1 MLFDAEPV
9 EACLV
14 QPGVLRCRCPAHA
27 PGIASLQVA
36 CDGFVVS
43 DSVAFE
49 YRRAP
54 TTEPSPE
61 RALLD
66 RLADVESRLQGPGP
80 PSPAAHLE
88 ERLVAY
94 CQVSKLVQ
102 FRDSSPCFLFS
113 SIRMNSMIH
122 LFQDAV
128 VRPWRAG
135 AEPLQSGGPTLLHLA
150 AGLGYS
156 RLACALLHW
165 RAENPS
171 SVLDAEVDALRQDSA
186 GLTPLAWACAAGH
199 ADTARILYR
208 FVSLSRFFRPFF
220 LQHSIGERP
229 FAQMERNGAS
239 REGLSEQNRD
249 RVSGGERSHGDR

>member
-1 MLFDAEPV
+1 MFQVLVAGPWTGGSNSQSYSVLFDAEPV

-80 PSPAAHLE
+80 PSPAANLE

-94 CQVSKLVQ
+94 CQVSVL
-102 FRDSSPCFLFS
+102 STLFLS
-113 SIRMNSMIH
+113 RCSLASICS
-122 LFQDAV
+122 V
-128 VRPWRAG
+128 S
-135 AEPLQSGGPTLLHLA
+135 EHLA
-150 AGLGYS
+150 CS
-156 RLACALLHW
+156 RMLLSV
-165 RAENPS
+165 RGEPERNPYNP
-171 SVLDAEVDALRQDSA
+171 AALRCCIWPLDWA
-186 GLTPLAWACAAGH
+186 TPG
-199 ADTARILYR
+199 
-208 FVSLSRFFRPFF
+208 
-220 LQHSIGERP
+220 
-229 FAQMERNGAS
+229 
-239 REGLSEQNRD
+239 
-249 RVSGGERSHGDR
+249 

>member
-1 MLFDAEPV
+1 MIRNLILRLQVLVAGPWTGGSNSQSYSVLFDAEPV

-94 CQVSKLVQ
+94 CQVSK
-102 FRDSSPCFLFS
+102 SSSNFSVFSFLFDNYES
-113 SIRMNSMIH
+113 DHLPSGCCCPSVASRSGTVTIR
-122 LFQDAV
+122 
-128 VRPWRAG
+128 RPHSLTLGRG
-135 AEPLQSGGPTLLHLA
+135 IGLLQ
-150 AGLGYS
+150 
-156 RLACALLHW
+156 
-165 RAENPS
+165 
-171 SVLDAEVDALRQDSA
+171 
-186 GLTPLAWACAAGH
+186 
-199 ADTARILYR
+199 
-208 FVSLSRFFRPFF
+208 VSLRAPP
-220 LQHSIGERP
+220 L
-229 FAQMERNGAS
+229 
-239 REGLSEQNRD
+239 EGGKS
-249 RVSGGERSHGDR
+249 

>member
-94 CQVSKLVQ
+94 CQVSG
-102 FRDSSPCFLFS
+102 SSSLFLFVRTMFDCLMYERP
-113 SIRMNSMIH
+113 RMLLS
-122 LFQDAV
+122 
-128 VRPWRAG
+128 VRG
-135 AEPLQSGGPTLLHLA
+135 EPERNRYNPA
-150 AGLGYS
+150 
-156 RLACALLHW
+156 ALLSYIW
-165 RAENPS
+165 P
-171 SVLDAEVDALRQDSA
+171 QDWA
-186 GLTPLAWACAAGH
+186 TPG
-199 ADTARILYR
+199 
-208 FVSLSRFFRPFF
+208 
-220 LQHSIGERP
+220 
-229 FAQMERNGAS
+229 
-239 REGLSEQNRD
+239 
-249 RVSGGERSHGDR
+249 

>member
-94 CQVSKLVQ
+94 CQVSSLCIISFFQLTVVCK
-102 FRDSSPCFLFS
+102 
-113 SIRMNSMIH
+113 SIRTRVFKYTFVSP
-122 LFQDAV
+122 LYVRKYWFSVSKWGLSVSQDAV

-208 FVSLSRFFRPFF
+208 FVRLFS
-220 LQHSIGERP
+220 
-229 FAQMERNGAS
+229 
-239 REGLSEQNRD
+239 
-249 RVSGGERSHGDR
+249 

>member
-94 CQVSKLVQ
+94 CQVSG
-102 FRDSSPCFLFS
+102 SS
-113 SIRMNSMIH
+113 NS
-122 LFQDAV
+122 Q
-128 VRPWRAG
+128 
-135 AEPLQSGGPTLLHLA
+135 PLPISLCP
-150 AGLGYS
+150 
-156 RLACALLHW
+156 
-165 RAENPS
+165 ND
-171 SVLDAEVDALRQDSA
+171 V
-186 GLTPLAWACAAGH
+186 
-199 ADTARILYR
+199 R
-208 FVSLSRFFRPFF
+208 FVS
-220 LQHSIGERP
+220 ERP
-229 FAQMERNGAS
+229 RMLLSVRGEPERNRYNPAAL
-239 REGLSEQNRD
+239 LSYIWPQD
-249 RVSGGERSHGDR
+249 WATPG

>member
-1 MLFDAEPV
+1 MAICQHRGVSASITTVLQVLVAGPWTGGSGSQSYSVLFDAEPV

-14 QPGVLRCRCPAHA
+14 QPGVLRCRCPAHV

-54 TTEPSPE
+54 TSEPSPE
-61 RALLD
+61 KALLD
-66 RLADVESRLQGPGP
+66 RLADVEARLQGPGP

-94 CQVSKLVQ
+94 CQVLPIVLLG
-102 FRDSSPCFLFS
+102 DSRETTNRFVRR
-113 SIRMNSMIH
+113 I
-122 LFQDAV
+122 FQDAV

-208 FVSLSRFFRPFF
+208 SAFERVCSRPPAQSALSRF
-220 LQHSIGERP
+220 
-229 FAQMERNGAS
+229 AS
-239 REGLSEQNRD
+239 R
-249 RVSGGERSHGDR
+249 

>member
-1 MLFDAEPV
+1 M
-9 EACLV
+9 

-54 TTEPSPE
+54 TSEPSPE

-94 CQVSKLVQ
+94 CQVSIP
-102 FRDSSPCFLFS
+102 FRFLSTAVELNSSLNSFHCVRF
-113 SIRMNSMIH
+113 RMLLS
-122 LFQDAV
+122 
-128 VRPWRAG
+128 VRG
-135 AEPLQSGGPTLLHLA
+135 EP
-150 AGLGYS
+150 
-156 RLACALLHW
+156 
-165 RAENPS
+165 
-171 SVLDAEVDALRQDSA
+171 
-186 GLTPLAWACAAGH
+186 
-199 ADTARILYR
+199 
-208 FVSLSRFFRPFF
+208 
-220 LQHSIGERP
+220 
-229 FAQMERNGAS
+229 ERNHYNPAAQLCYIWPLDWATPG
-239 REGLSEQNRD
+239 
-249 RVSGGERSHGDR
+249 

>member
-94 CQVSKLVQ
+94 CQVSKLVHIQ
-102 FRDSSPCFLFS
+102 HFFFVHFS
-113 SIRMNSMIH
+113 SIRTNSIVY
-122 LFQDAV
+122 LSQDAV

-208 FVSLSRFFRPFF
+208 FVSLCRYS
-220 LQHSIGERP
+220 
-229 FAQMERNGAS
+229 
-239 REGLSEQNRD
+239 
-249 RVSGGERSHGDR
+249 

>member
-66 RLADVESRLQGPGP
+66 RSIGGRGISFARSRSTISRSSSRRATSGVLSSQYLDDVP
-80 PSPAAHLE
+80 PSRSIVGLGSPLE
-88 ERLVAY
+88 RVLLFASGRCCPSLASRSGTSTIRWPNAVAFGRWFGLL
-94 CQVSKLVQ
+94 QVSL
-102 FRDSSPCFLFS
+102 
-113 SIRMNSMIH
+113 
-122 LFQDAV
+122 
-128 VRPWRAG
+128 RAPSL
-135 AEPLQSGGPTLLHLA
+135 ESGK
-150 AGLGYS
+150 S
-156 RLACALLHW
+156 
-165 RAENPS
+165 
-171 SVLDAEVDALRQDSA
+171 
-186 GLTPLAWACAAGH
+186 
-199 ADTARILYR
+199 
-208 FVSLSRFFRPFF
+208 
-220 LQHSIGERP
+220 
-229 FAQMERNGAS
+229 
-239 REGLSEQNRD
+239 
-249 RVSGGERSHGDR
+249 